1 MNKQLKVCVLTPEAV
16 PFAKT
21 GGLADVAGS
30 LPGALKILGVDV
42 RIIVPFYRAVR
53 EKEISSSVVIK
64 DLEVPFGDSFL
75 TADILETVNKDNVPV
90 YLIDREDMYDRPG
103 LYGVSQGDY
112 YDNLERFAFFSRAA
126 LSIIE
131 SLGESPD
138 IIHCHDWQTGLIPA
152 LLNRTYSETSFFSDT
167 SSVFTIHNIGY
178 QGIFPKDKFT
188 LTGLSEKE
196 FYHPSGIEYWGSIS
210 LLKSGIVYSDS
221 VTTVSPRY
229 AEEIK
234 TPDYGMG
241 MEGILEDRSADLYG
255 ILNGIDYKVW
265 DPSSD
270 KNLIK
275 PYSEKNLKGKH
286 SCKEYLIK
294 EMGLDNALINAPVM
308 GIVSRLDTQKGI
320 DILLEALD
328 ELMNMKVGIVI
339 LGSGKEDIEKA
350 VKTSEKRYP
359 GRLAA
364 RIGYDDPLAHR
375 IIAGSDMFIIPSR
388 YEPCGLTQMYALK
401 YGTAPVV
408 RSTGGLD
415 DTIVSF
421 DPVTEKGN
429 GFKFESP
436 DAASLVKSVR
446 EALEVYKKKSLWKKL
461 ITTGMKEDFSWER
474 SARRYLKIYESTA
487 KRRRAHGVFSL
498 GH

>member
-188 LTGLSEKE
+188 LTGL
-196 FYHPSGIEYWGSIS
+196 
-210 LLKSGIVYSDS
+210 
-221 VTTVSPRY
+221 
-229 AEEIK
+229 
-234 TPDYGMG
+234 
-241 MEGILEDRSADLYG
+241 
-255 ILNGIDYKVW
+255 
-265 DPSSD
+265 
-270 KNLIK
+270 
-275 PYSEKNLKGKH
+275 
-286 SCKEYLIK
+286 
-294 EMGLDNALINAPVM
+294 
-308 GIVSRLDTQKGI
+308 
-320 DILLEALD
+320 
-328 ELMNMKVGIVI
+328 
-339 LGSGKEDIEKA
+339 
-350 VKTSEKRYP
+350 
-359 GRLAA
+359 
-364 RIGYDDPLAHR
+364 
-375 IIAGSDMFIIPSR
+375 
-388 YEPCGLTQMYALK
+388 
-401 YGTAPVV
+401 
-408 RSTGGLD
+408 
-415 DTIVSF
+415 
-421 DPVTEKGN
+421 
-429 GFKFESP
+429 
-436 DAASLVKSVR
+436 
-446 EALEVYKKKSLWKKL
+446 
-461 ITTGMKEDFSWER
+461 
-474 SARRYLKIYESTA
+474 
-487 KRRRAHGVFSL
+487 
-498 GH
+498 